1 MEKQNLLG
9 VFMIRQGRGIMKLLL
24 MFILL
29 LHYSANCSTIIY
41 VRNPEEYNGM
51 TRDELFKEIVNNEE
65 MFGELQEQYNFY
77 DRDMLY
83 EQLKTDSGLI
93 VMGTE
98 LDYKFID
105 FINAMESE
113 SGAYYRLYREALE
126 AEEYEL
132 ARQYL
137 SSLSDLRIVER
148 NISLVND
155 IYLNYLENNYQ
166 LTEGEIENLT
176 EIALQIPH
184 VGGDAVYTARILLGL
199 DPDQNRVPYFQLPIV
214 KKLITSVS
222 VYPNPAKDLINFDFS
237 NYIEESNVT
246 IKLYNNMGQMVHHI
260 NTTLQPS
267 YQMNVEKFNSGI
279 YYYKIICTKND
290 IAKGKIMINR

>member
-1 MEKQNLLG
+1 MKKQNLLI
-9 VFMIRQGRGIMKLLL
+9 VFTIRQGRGIMKLLL
-24 MFILL
+24 VFILFF
-29 LHYSANCSTIIY
+29 HYSANCSTIIY

-65 MFGELQEQYNFY
+65 LFAELQEQYNFY

-98 LDYKFID
+98 LDYKFLD

-132 ARQYL
+132 AQQYL
-137 SSLSDLRIVER
+137 NSLSDIRIVEY
-148 NISLVND
+148 NIKTVND
-155 IYLNYLENNYQ
+155 IYLNYLENNYR
-166 LTEGEIENLT
+166 LTEEEIETLT

-184 VGGDAVYTARILLGL
+184 IGGDAVYTARILLGL
-199 DPDQNRVPYFQLPIV
+199 DPDQNKVPYFQLPTV
-214 KKLITSVS
+214 KKLIIGINVF
-222 VYPNPAKDLINFDFS
+222 PNPAQDIIHFDFS
-237 NYIEESNVT
+237 NYIEEAPVSIEIFNA
-246 IKLYNNMGQMVHHI
+246 LGQIVLKD
-260 NTTLQPS
+260 NSTLQADIHLNIKHL
-267 YQMNVEKFNSGI
+267 QNGI
-279 YYYKIICTKND
+279 YYYKVRLEKSNITN
-290 IAKGKIMINR
+290 GKIMINK